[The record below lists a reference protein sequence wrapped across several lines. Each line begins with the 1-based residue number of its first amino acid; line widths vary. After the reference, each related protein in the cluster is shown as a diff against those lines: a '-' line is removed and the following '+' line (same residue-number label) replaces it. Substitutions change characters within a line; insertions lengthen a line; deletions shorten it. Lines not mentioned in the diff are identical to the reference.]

1 MYRPMIRL
9 SAAKRPWGFQKSS
22 VSLLKRCRGFT
33 ETHRP
38 FSKSSASFSHRGRW
52 NHPLT
57 KPIIPSFRSSLH
69 ISQNTLSINRLT
81 MTGYPFILLSVVLPK
96 LLSNLPSVFICIKKS
111 LTDERRLKRQHG
123 MSIHYRNPLHHDVS
137 AANERKNGIFGQL
150 PD

>member
-96 LLSNLPSVFICIKKS
+96 LLSNLSSVFICIKKS

-123 MSIHYRNPLHHDVS
+123 MSIHYRNPHQHDVS

>member
-1 MYRPMIRL
+1 
-9 SAAKRPWGFQKSS
+9 
-22 VSLLKRCRGFT
+22 
-33 ETHRP
+33 
-38 FSKSSASFSHRGRW
+38 
-52 NHPLT
+52 
-57 KPIIPSFRSSLH
+57 
-69 ISQNTLSINRLT
+69 

-123 MSIHYRNPLHHDVS
+123 MSIHYRNPHQHDVS